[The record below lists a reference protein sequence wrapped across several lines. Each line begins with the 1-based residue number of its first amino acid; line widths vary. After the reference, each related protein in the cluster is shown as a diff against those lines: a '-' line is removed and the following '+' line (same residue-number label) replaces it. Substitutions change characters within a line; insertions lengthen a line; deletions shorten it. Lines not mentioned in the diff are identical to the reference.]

1 MLALA
6 LLKELDPCPSRRS
19 LKSHKLRKKFLEQ
32 SGSKNRV
39 SAVHLKSGTK
49 CEGRAEEPHVLTPPR
64 QSTLLRSDPL
74 IRTPPPS
81 CPTRCL
87 GHSPDPVG
95 HMSNTLEEPPLSVR
109 LRGRVAAFRG
119 SETSSFRGP
128 PCVSLK
134 ETSLQAHTLGSR
146 TARLRGQRKSKE
158 GEEMLN
164 DPISNPFPELF
175 RSTVSSVVSGCLLPW
190 TKTCTTQVIKVFNED
205 NTSRAVEVPSD
216 ITARDICQLFVLKN
230 HCIDDHSWTLFEQ
243 LPHLGIER
251 SIEDHE
257 SVIEVQSNWS
267 MDTDSRLYFRK
278 NYAKYEFFKKPLD
291 FFPEHM
297 VSVSSET
304 NGIMSHSQLIQTF
317 LNLSSC
323 PEIYGFLHAKEQG
336 KKTWKKVY
344 FVLRRSGLY
353 FSNKG
358 TSKEPRHL
366 QFVAEFSD
374 SDVYTLLSA
383 RKMHGAP
390 TDYGFCI
397 KLNKSGSPRDLKLL
411 CADEE
416 HIRTCWVTAIRLFK
430 HGMQLYQNFIQPHQ
444 KQKTSPMRSISEN
457 SLVAMDFSG
466 QESRVI
472 ENPSE
477 VLSVAVE
484 EGLSWRRKSCHR
496 LSSHGSP
503 SASQSPAANL
513 ALHKA
518 QPWFHNKL
526 SRDEAHRLIAQHGL
540 IDGVFLLRDSQS
552 NPRTFVLSLC
562 HTQRIKHFQILP
574 VEDEGELFFSLDD
587 GQTRFTDL
595 IQLVEFY
602 QLNKGVLPCK
612 LKHHCARIAL

>member
-1 MLALA
+1 M
-6 LLKELDPCPSRRS
+6 
-19 LKSHKLRKKFLEQ
+19 
-32 SGSKNRV
+32 
-39 SAVHLKSGTK
+39 
-49 CEGRAEEPHVLTPPR
+49 
-64 QSTLLRSDPL
+64 SDA
-74 IRTPPPS
+74 
-81 CPTRCL
+81 
-87 GHSPDPVG
+87 
-95 HMSNTLEEPPLSVR
+95 LEEPPVLRR
-109 LRGRVAAFRG
+109 LRRKAAAFRTGGG
-119 SETSSFRGP
+119 SEESGFPGP
-128 PCVSLK
+128 SCIPLE
-134 ETSLQAHTLGSR
+134 ETLLPPHTLS
-146 TARLRGQRKSKE
+146 GQTTQLTGCRRSKE
-158 GEEMLN
+158 GEEVL
-164 DPISNPFPELF
+164 DDPFPELF
-175 RSTVSSVVSGCLLPW
+175 SSTVSSLVSGCLLPW
-190 TKTCTTQVIKVFNED
+190 TKTCMTQVIKVFHED

-216 ITARDICQLFVLKN
+216 ITARDVCQLFVLKN
-230 HCIDDHSWTLFEQ
+230 HCIDDRSWTLFEQ
-243 LPHLGIER
+243 LSHLGIER
-251 SIEDHE
+251 TIEDHE
-257 SVIEVQSNWS
+257 SVIEVQSSWS

-278 NYAKYEFFKKPLD
+278 NYAKYEFFKKTLD

-297 VSVSSET
+297 VSISSET
-304 NGIMSHSQLIQTF
+304 NGIMNHSQLIQTF
-317 LNLSSC
+317 LNASSC
-323 PEIYGFLHAKEQG
+323 PEIHGFLHAKEQG
-336 KKTWKKVY
+336 KKSWKKFY

-374 SDVYTLLSA
+374 SDVYSLLSA

-390 TDYGFCI
+390 TEYGFCI
-397 KLNKSGSPRDLKLL
+397 KPNKSGSPRDLKLL

-466 QESRVI
+466 HKSRVI

-477 VLSVAVE
+477 ALSVAVE

-513 ALHKA
+513 GLHRA
-518 QPWFHNKL
+518 QPWFHSKL

-552 NPRTFVLSLC
+552 NPKTFVLSLC
-562 HTQRIKHFQILP
+562 HTQRVKHFQILP

-612 LKHHCARIAL
+612 LKHHCVRITL

>member
-1 MLALA
+1 MNFHA
-6 LLKELDPCPSRRS
+6 RRVT
-19 LKSHKLRKKFLEQ
+19 LPTITPLFLQ
-32 SGSKNRV
+32 KR
-39 SAVHLKSGTK
+39 
-49 CEGRAEEPHVLTPPR
+49 
-64 QSTLLRSDPL
+64 
-74 IRTPPPS
+74 
-81 CPTRCL
+81 
-87 GHSPDPVG
+87 
-95 HMSNTLEEPPLSVR
+95 
-109 LRGRVAAFRG
+109 
-119 SETSSFRGP
+119 
-128 PCVSLK
+128 
-134 ETSLQAHTLGSR
+134 
-146 TARLRGQRKSKE
+146 
-158 GEEMLN
+158 
-164 DPISNPFPELF
+164 
-175 RSTVSSVVSGCLLPW
+175 
-190 TKTCTTQVIKVFNED
+190 VIKVFHED

-216 ITARDICQLFVLKN
+216 ITARDVCQLFVLKN
-230 HCIDDHSWTLFEQ
+230 HCIDDRSWTLFEQ
-243 LPHLGIER
+243 LSHLGIGIGMKGWAPSLCRQLFRAFVCGVTPVRER
-251 SIEDHE
+251 ALRERTIEDHE
-257 SVIEVQSNWS
+257 SVIEVQSSWS

-278 NYAKYEFFKKPLD
+278 NYAKYEFFKKTLD

-297 VSVSSET
+297 VSISSET
-304 NGIMSHSQLIQTF
+304 NGIMNHSQLIQTF
-317 LNLSSC
+317 LNASSC
-323 PEIYGFLHAKEQG
+323 PEIHGFLHAKEQG
-336 KKTWKKVY
+336 KKSWKKFY

-374 SDVYTLLSA
+374 SDVYSLLSA

-390 TDYGFCI
+390 TEYGFCI
-397 KLNKSGSPRDLKLL
+397 KPNKSGSPRDLKLL

-466 QESRVI
+466 HKSRVI

-477 VLSVAVE
+477 ALSVAVE

-513 ALHKA
+513 GLHRA
-518 QPWFHNKL
+518 QPWFHSKL

-552 NPRTFVLSLC
+552 NPKTFVLSLC
-562 HTQRIKHFQILP
+562 HTQRVKHFQILP

-612 LKHHCARIAL
+612 LKHHCVRITL